1 MIVPTVRRLPTT
13 RDALYAF
20 EIDGKVTAA
29 GMEAMADQ
37 MNAAFDTHDRVDMLL
52 FFRDFDGSEI
62 GAGFDWSSIRSRLR
76 SLAKVD
82 KYVAVGTPE
91 EAAMMIEVLG
101 KLVPVETKAF
111 PLSELDAAWDFLG
124 ARPV

>member
-52 FFRDFDGSEI
+52 LFRDFDGSEI
-62 GAGFDWSSIRSRLR
+62 GAGFDWSSIRSRVR

-82 KYVAVGTPE
+82 KYVAVGAPE